1 MQAGQNED
9 RFWQQTNVSFHAVL
23 KGVRKR
29 QESEFEAQM
38 RLAWHTAAFTGATE
52 SKGGLKP
59 LQHYLRKPQTPGQ
72 MVAALKTMG
81 AKSDMKIR
89 RVPLKK

>member
-1 MQAGQNED
+1 
-9 RFWQQTNVSFHAVL
+9 
-23 KGVRKR
+23 
-29 QESEFEAQM
+29 M
-38 RLAWHTAAFTGATE
+38 RLAWHTAAFTGATQ